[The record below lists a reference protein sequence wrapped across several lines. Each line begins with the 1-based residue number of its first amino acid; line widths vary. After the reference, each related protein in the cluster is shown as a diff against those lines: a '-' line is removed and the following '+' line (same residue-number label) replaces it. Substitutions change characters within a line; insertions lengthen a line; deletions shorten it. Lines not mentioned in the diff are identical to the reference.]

1 MTCTSFM
8 LPFATFTSTDRAGRR
23 DILRIHTRKMKDG
36 GALSQDAIDMIENL
50 DDNGMGARTEHFSG
64 AELAG
69 LVRSAAS
76 YALARAVES
85 EGSGEVTAIDLE
97 KALDE
102 VRPAL
107 GTQVSGEG
115 SIKISLQWTVC

>member
-1 MTCTSFM
+1 
-8 LPFATFTSTDRAGRR
+8 
-23 DILRIHTRKMKDG
+23 
-36 GALSQDAIDMIENL
+36 
-50 DDNGMGARTEHFSG
+50 MGARTEHFSG

-85 EGSGEVTAIDLE
+85 DGDGMVNTSDLE
-97 KALDE
+97 KALCE

-107 GTQVSGEG
+107 GTQVSCK
-115 SIKISLQWTVC
+115 IKGIVQIYSSSKSHSFIDRMTF

>member
-1 MTCTSFM
+1 
-8 LPFATFTSTDRAGRR
+8 
-23 DILRIHTRKMKDG
+23 MKDG
-36 GALSQDAIDMIENL
+36 GALSQDAIDLIEDL
-50 DDNGMGARTEHFSG
+50 DDDGMGARTEHFSG

-85 EGSGEVTAIDLE
+85 TSADLE

-107 GTQVSGEG
+107 GTQVNTCNQT
-115 SIKISLQWTVC
+115 SLIIY